1 MRLCFILACW
11 LYSTLATAEP
21 LRVGLENHDY
31 YPYYSAVEGQ
41 DFDGYCIALLR
52 AFATREGLE
61 LELRP
66 QPVNRL
72 YRNMLSGQNLD
83 LLFPDNPAWARKAR
97 DGQTLY
103 YSQPVVQ
110 IVDATLV
117 RAKRLGQGL
126 HTVKRL
132 GIVRG
137 FTAEAWQPV
146 LAKNGVELVE
156 VQDIHS
162 MLRMLERNRL
172 DAIYANPQV
181 VQHQLRQLGLDPAQ
195 VQLDP
200 QLPQVNTSFHLSSY
214 KHPELIKRFDRFLLE
229 EAVQLNQLRQR
240 FNLPQSSASLP

>member
-1 MRLCFILACW
+1 MRLCIILACW
-11 LYSTLATAEP
+11 LYSTLALAEP

-41 DFDGYCIALLR
+41 SIDGYCIALLQ
-52 AFATREGLE
+52 AFAKREGLE

-72 YRNMLSGQNLD
+72 YRNLLSGQNLD
-83 LLFPDNPAWARKAR
+83 LLFPDNPAWPREAR
-97 DGQTLY
+97 DGRALY
-103 YSQPVVQ
+103 YSQPVVE

-117 RAKRLGQGL
+117 RPTRLGQGL
-126 HTVKRL
+126 AAIKRL

-137 FTAEAWQPV
+137 FTAEAWQPL
-146 LAKNGVELVE
+146 LAKGGIELVE

-162 MLRMLERNRL
+162 LIRMLERDRL
-172 DAIYANPQV
+172 DAIYANPRV
-181 VQHQLRQLGLDPAQ
+181 VQHQLRQLGLDAAH

-214 KHPELIKRFDRFLLE
+214 QHADLIKRFDRFLLE
-229 EAVQLNQLRQR
+229 DATQLSQLRQQ
-240 FNLPQSSASLP
+240 FNLP

>member
-1 MRLCFILACW
+1 MRLCIILACW
-11 LYSTLATAEP
+11 LYSTLALADP

-41 DFDGYCIALLR
+41 SIDGYCIALLQ
-52 AFATREGLE
+52 AFAKREGLE

-72 YRNMLSGQNLD
+72 YRNLLSGQNLD
-83 LLFPDNPAWARKAR
+83 LLFPDNPAWPREAR
-97 DGQTLY
+97 DGRALY
-103 YSQPVVQ
+103 YSQPVVE

-117 RAKRLGQGL
+117 RPTRLGQGL
-126 HTVKRL
+126 TAIKRL

-137 FTAEAWQPV
+137 FTAEAWQPL
-146 LAKNGVELVE
+146 LAKGGIELVE

-162 MLRMLERNRL
+162 LIRMLERGRL
-172 DAIYANPQV
+172 DAIYANPRV
-181 VQHQLRQLGLDPAQ
+181 VQHQLRQLGLDAAH

-214 KHPELIKRFDRFLLE
+214 QHADLIKRFDRFLLE
-229 EAVQLNQLRQR
+229 DATQLSQLRQQ
-240 FNLPQSSASLP
+240 FNLP

>member
-1 MRLCFILACW
+1 MRPCIILACW
-11 LYSTLATAEP
+11 LYSTLALAEP

-41 DFDGYCIALLR
+41 SIDGYCIALLQ
-52 AFATREGLE
+52 AFAKREALE

-72 YRNMLSGQNLD
+72 YRNLLNGQNLD
-83 LLFPDNPAWARKAR
+83 LLFADKLAWARKAR
-97 DGQTLY
+97 DGHTLY

-110 IVDATLV
+110 FVDATLV
-117 RAKRLGQGL
+117 RPERLGNGL
-126 HTVKRL
+126 AAVKRL

-137 FTAEAWQPV
+137 FTAEAWQPL
-146 LAKNGVELVE
+146 LAKGGVELVE

-162 MLRMLERNRL
+162 LIRMLERNRL

-181 VQHQLRQLGLDPAQ
+181 VQHRLRQLGLAPAH
-195 VQLDP
+195 VQPDP

-229 EAVQLNQLRQR
+229 DAAQLSQLRQQ
-240 FNLPQSSASLP
+240 FSLP

>member
-1 MRLCFILACW
+1 MRLCIILACW
-11 LYSTLATAEP
+11 LYSAFATAEP

-41 DFDGYCIALLR
+41 GFDGYCIALLQ
-52 AFATREGLE
+52 AFAKREGLE

-72 YRNMLSGQNLD
+72 YRNMLSEQNLD
-83 LLFPDNPAWARKAR
+83 LLFPDNPAWAREAR

-110 IVDATLV
+110 VVDATLV
-117 RAKRLGQGL
+117 RPEQLGKGL
-126 HTVKRL
+126 AAVKRL

-137 FTAEAWQPV
+137 FTAEAWQSV
-146 LAKNGVELVE
+146 LAKGGVELVE

-162 MLRMLERNRL
+162 LIRMLERGRL

-181 VQHQLRQLGLDPAQ
+181 VQHQLRQLGLDPGH

-200 QLPQVNTSFHLSSY
+200 QLPQVNTHFHLSSY
-214 KHPELIKRFDRFLLE
+214 QHPDLIKRFDRFLLE
-229 EAVQLNQLRQR
+229 DTAQLSQLRQQ
-240 FNLPQSSASLP
+240 FNLP